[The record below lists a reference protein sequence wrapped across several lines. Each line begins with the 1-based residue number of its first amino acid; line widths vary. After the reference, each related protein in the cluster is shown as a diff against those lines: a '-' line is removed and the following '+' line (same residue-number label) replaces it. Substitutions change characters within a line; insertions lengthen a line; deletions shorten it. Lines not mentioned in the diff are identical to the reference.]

1 MRTRTKKPARPRLYH
16 ANTRCAYAK
25 NACNKTDRG
34 SLRRARRNT
43 TTSDARSARIST
55 TPTVLEL
62 CFVLTRQT
70 MVPTVATKT
79 AFASSAP
86 FDWTCASPPRPPSRG
101 TPAVSRAA
109 PLRRRPARAA
119 SARAAPSPT
128 LVHVH
133 RLHQQ
138 HTVRAGAAR
147 NRRRLRLAA
156 LPFSNARET
165 CERARCESSRRPTGI
180 HATHACP
187 PRVATP
193 RAPPDEPVP
202 SHHRSR
208 PRTRHLGSR
217 FCRIEAAPAPVPANA
232 SLGRIPRVDAACT
245 ARRHRRAD
253 APFAGTRVASPGR
266 RARAARAKRV
276 SPLSRVFADRALPL
290 MSRPPRLL
298 PRSLLSQSP

>member
-1 MRTRTKKPARPRLYH
+1 MIGITDSSRTAYESYVVHYVTYLLRRLKPRSRRPRPSPGCVRHRH
-16 ANTRCAYAK
+16 ALPLEVRQEFRARHLRDGDA
-25 NACNKTDRG
+25 RRERR
-34 SLRRARRNT
+34 RRAPHRR
-43 TTSDARSARIST
+43 
-55 TPTVLEL
+55 
-62 CFVLTRQT
+62 QH
-70 MVPTVATKT
+70 
-79 AFASSAP
+79 
-86 FDWTCASPPRPPSRG
+86 
-101 TPAVSRAA
+101 
-109 PLRRRPARAA
+109 
-119 SARAAPSPT
+119 

-232 SLGRIPRVDAACT
+232 SLGRIPRVDNTICIFDKNFFLGFFFRT
-245 ARRHRRAD
+245 EHRTPITRRSTRHERGDKPHR
-253 APFAGTRVASPGR
+253 S
-266 RARAARAKRV
+266 
-276 SPLSRVFADRALPL
+276 SRFLKSQGVGS
-290 MSRPPRLL
+290 SRPGCKKISEVETNRFEPIAVAFAT
-298 PRSLLSQSP
+298 